1 MRSWDEI
8 RTWRRSR
15 RSELL
20 AKRQALSQPERRVH
34 RAALVERI
42 LKYVPEL
49 THGPVGLYW
58 PIKGEI
64 DVRGL
69 VPNNARTS
77 LPVVVTERAPLE
89 FWKWHPG
96 IKLGRGIWDIPI
108 PAERDVVHPSVL
120 LVPLVGFD
128 AAGYRLGYGGG
139 YYDRTLAA
147 MSPKPIAI
155 GVGFEIGRMA
165 TIHPQ
170 LHDIPMDAIATEA
183 GVQWFRDCGDLAHDA
198 FASAEQ

>member
-1 MRSWDEI
+1 
-8 RTWRRSR
+8 
-15 RSELL
+15 
-20 AKRQALSQPERRVH
+20 
-34 RAALVERI
+34 
-42 LKYVPEL
+42 
-49 THGPVGLYW
+49 W

-64 DVRGL
+64 DVRSL
-69 VPNNARTS
+69 IADDSRTS
-77 LPVVVTERAPLE
+77 LPDVVAERAPLG
-89 FWKWHPG
+89 FWKWRPG
-96 IKLGRGIWDIPI
+96 MRPGSGVWDIPI
-108 PAERDVVHPSVL
+108 PAERNVVHPSVL

-128 AAGYRLGYGGG
+128 SAGYRLGYGGG

-155 GVGFEIGRMA
+155 GVGFEIGRLA

-183 GVQWFRDCGDLAHDA
+183 GVQWFRDCGDMAHDA